1 MKEPFSETELRRL
14 ISLGEGQFIEFKS
27 LWDLK
32 DDQKKA
38 VSRRTVRDLVAEYVA
53 AFANA
58 DGGTLLLGVNDD
70 GTPSGHAYPDEAVK
84 DFVATPERRLR
95 PAVHVDV
102 QQISLDGNKIIILQI
117 PIAPDAVMVDGDGFP
132 YRVGKEVIHEPQ
144 EVINQRKQA
153 YRRVG
158 YEQQV
163 RPEATIEDLDLS
175 LAEEFLSKTPY
186 GGRPVLEILQNY
198 GLIIPKGATYA
209 VTNAALLL
217 FCKAP
222 SVRWHPRSG
231 IRIFRVD
238 GTDRRHG
245 SRRNVAQQTPLAPPL
260 ARMIP
265 DAHKAL
271 AAQIGK
277 SEKLHNLF
285 FREMPE
291 YPTFAWQEALVNAVA
306 HRDYNEQGRE
316 IEVWFFDDRMEI
328 QSPGELVP
336 PVTIEKLKN
345 RQRVHASRNPLMVR
359 VLVDIGIMREEG
371 EGIPRIFEEMEE
383 SFLGQPVFSMETSSF
398 CLTLKNEPIYTGQS
412 LIWGMLVDRYRLAI
426 NQKRVLLANP
436 DGFSNET
443 YRKLTGVDRDQAYRE
458 IQELVTLS
466 IIDGAPSSGRG
477 AVYRISSALKQQRT
491 WLESRLPKLST
502 YFGSH
507 QRLTNSEF
515 CRLFS
520 LTRFVA
526 TRELKRL
533 VDERYLTPA
542 GTGRGAHYVPG
553 PGLVRFLQE

>member
-1 MKEPFSETELRRL
+1 M
-14 ISLGEGQFIEFKS
+14 
-27 LWDLK
+27 
-32 DDQKKA
+32 
-38 VSRRTVRDLVAEYVA
+38 AEYVA

-58 DGGTLLLGVNDD
+58 DGGTLLLGVDDD

-84 DFVATPERRLR
+84 DFIATPERRLR
-95 PAVHVDV
+95 PGVHVDV
-102 QQISLDGNKIIILQI
+102 QQISLDGNRIIILQI
-117 PIAPDAVMVDGDGFP
+117 PLAPEAVMVDGDGVP
-132 YRVGKEVIHEPQ
+132 YRVGKVVIHEPQ

-158 YEQQV
+158 HEQQI
-163 RPEATIEDLDLS
+163 RPEAAIEDLDLS
-175 LAEEFLSKTPY
+175 LAEEFLGKTPY

-198 GLIIPKGATYA
+198 GLVIPKGAAYA

-217 FCKAP
+217 FCKSP

-271 AAQIGK
+271 TSQIGK

-291 YPTFAWQEALVNAVA
+291 YPAFAWQEGLVNAVA

-336 PVTIEKLKN
+336 PVTIDKLNN

-398 CLTLKNEPIYTGQS
+398 CLTLRNEPIYTGQS
-412 LIWGMLVDRYRLAI
+412 PIWGALIDRYRLAV

-436 DGFSNET
+436 DGFSNED

-458 IQELVTLS
+458 IQELVTLG

-477 AVYRISSALKQQRT
+477 AVYRISFTLKQQRA
-491 WLESRLPKLST
+491 WLESRLPKIIT
-502 YFGSH
+502 YFGGH
-507 QRLTNSEF
+507 ERLTNSEF
-515 CRLFS
+515 CRVFGGS
-520 LTRFVA
+520 RNTA
-526 TRELKRL
+526 TKELRHLCDEGFL
-533 VDERYLTPA
+533 VPVGQRKAAYYT
-542 GTGRGAHYVPG
+542 PG
-553 PGLVRFLQE
+553 PALSRLLAA